1 MVVLVC
7 SNDINSI
14 VNIVNGYSTG
24 KNKIHIIAD
33 SNKLDTII
41 EKVYFDKLI
50 LDNVYDIKK
59 ISFIYYDRVLIYR
72 INRVFYYNDKE
83 IRTRQTIK
91 EKLIELKFDY
101 NDIGTKYLIDVI
113 YCYSINTRFKSLKE
127 DFYYIL
133 SKKYKVSINS
143 IIQAIYRAT
152 EKSFCCDNGMYNY
165 YFNRNVIEKPSI
177 NELIKIISYK
187 IKEEV

>member
-113 YCYSINTRFKSLKE
+113 YYYSINTRFKSLKE